1 MTLKKNFPILIII
14 FSFLYLFE
22 KTDFIKNL
30 INTHNINEEKRIEN
44 LYGFCSGESVG
55 YLRHVNNKLNFQ
67 SNPKIINYEHT
78 PQNLWSIYNSKYT
91 NNKNNIFILLN
102 YPGSEINLDLDK
114 VSENFFE
121 IKDTYFY
128 STLSSQIKY
137 LYIDNQNLNKL
148 KIDFYELNRNNNFK
162 KIKTIKLIRNKNERY
177 FSVNQELSQF
187 NLNEKNLFIRL
198 NEDNF
203 SEIKLIFQ
211 NRFLIDQFKILN
223 QYKNCYVIKK

>member
-1 MTLKKNFPILIII
+1 MNRLDTPFPLTLEEYNILELLIKNDYSCVKFFDRKKIGNKYVSFCVNNYKKIDPNNLRKLRRINSTIKTKYYWCEKECD
-14 FSFLYLFE
+14 FLY
-22 KTDFIKNL
+22 
-30 INTHNINEEKRIEN
+30 
-44 LYGFCSGESVG
+44 
-55 YLRHVNNKLNFQ
+55 
-67 SNPKIINYEHT
+67 
-78 PQNLWSIYNSKYT
+78 
-91 NNKNNIFILLN
+91 
-102 YPGSEINLDLDK
+102 
-114 VSENFFE
+114 
-121 IKDTYFY
+121 
-128 STLSSQIKY
+128 
-137 LYIDNQNLNKL
+137 
-148 KIDFYELNRNNNFK
+148 FYELNRNNNFK

>member
-1 MTLKKNFPILIII
+1 MNLKKNFPLLIII

-44 LYGFCSGESVG
+44 LYGFCGGESVG

-78 PQNLWSIYNSKYT
+78 PQNLWAIYNSKYT
-91 NNKNNIFILLN
+91 NSKSNIFILLN

-114 VSENFFE
+114 ISENFFE

-128 STLSSQIKY
+128 STLSNQIKY

-148 KIDFYELNRNNNFK
+148 KIDFYELDKNNKFK
-162 KIKTIKLIRNKNERY
+162 KIKTLKLIRNKNEKY
-177 FSVNQELSQF
+177 FLVNQELSQF

-203 SEIKLIFQ
+203 SEIKMIFQ

-223 QYKNCYVIKK
+223 QHKNCYVIKK

>member
-1 MTLKKNFPILIII
+1 MIKRS
-14 FSFLYLFE
+14 FSISLL
-22 KTDFIKNL
+22 
-30 INTHNINEEKRIEN
+30 
-44 LYGFCSGESVG
+44 
-55 YLRHVNNKLNFQ
+55 
-67 SNPKIINYEHT
+67 
-78 PQNLWSIYNSKYT
+78 
-91 NNKNNIFILLN
+91 FILLN

-114 VSENFFE
+114 ISENFFE

-128 STLSSQIKY
+128 STLSNQIKY

-148 KIDFYELNRNNNFK
+148 KIDFYELDKNNKFK
-162 KIKTIKLIRNKNERY
+162 KIKTLKLIRNKNEKY
-177 FSVNQELSQF
+177 FLVNQELSQF

>member
-1 MTLKKNFPILIII
+1 MEKT
-14 FSFLYLFE
+14 SFVNFE
-22 KTDFIKNL
+22 KD
-30 INTHNINEEKRIEN
+30 
-44 LYGFCSGESVG
+44 
-55 YLRHVNNKLNFQ
+55 
-67 SNPKIINYEHT
+67 SNPY
-78 PQNLWSIYNSKYT
+78 KYW
-91 NNKNNIFILLN
+91 K
-102 YPGSEINLDLDK
+102 
-114 VSENFFE
+114 

-162 KIKTIKLIRNKNERY
+162 KIKTIKLIRNKNYLY

-203 SEIKLIFQ
+203 SEIKMIFQ

-223 QYKNCYVIKK
+223 RYKNCYVIKK